1 MFGEN
6 LSTVAY
12 KEVAYKKNR
21 VMEYSLKGL
30 VFYNSVS
37 NYFVFFGGQIIYAF
51 LRGSKYFDLSQS
63 RSNIYQDT
71 ALFNGLSR

>member
-1 MFGEN
+1 MFGQN

-37 NYFVFFGGQIIYAF
+37 NYFVFFGVKLF
-51 LRGSKYFDLSQS
+51 TLSKYFDLSQS